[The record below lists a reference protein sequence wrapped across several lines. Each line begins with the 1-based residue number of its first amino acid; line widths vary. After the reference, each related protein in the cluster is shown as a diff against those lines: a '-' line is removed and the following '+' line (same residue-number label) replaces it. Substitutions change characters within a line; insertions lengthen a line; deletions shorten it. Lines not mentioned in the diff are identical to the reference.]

1 MLDMGYFDYSL
12 EPRRA
17 ILFED
22 VKSNYA
28 SIECRERGLDPLTT
42 SLCVMSRSDNSM
54 GLILAS
60 SPMFK
65 KVFGKSNVGRSHE
78 LPFYPQTRKFNYS
91 RWDKTHRD
99 FYRNVEP
106 PSDEYIRFIEDWAKK
121 TYIVPPRMGLYIQ
134 SNIQVLKLFATFT
147 SMAEIHPYS
156 IDESFLDVTESLD
169 YYFPD
174 ETDYY
179 KKMDLMAQKIQRTIY
194 HQTRLYVTIGMGDNP
209 LLAKLAMDNYA
220 KHSQNMRALIRYED
234 VEEKVWS
241 IQEMTDFWG
250 INVRTKRNFEKIGIH
265 SIRELANANPDL
277 IKREMKTIGLQH
289 FFHANGI
296 DETSIH
302 DQYQKASTSFGN
314 SQILP
319 RDYTRQ
325 EEVEIV
331 LNEMC
336 EQVAVRLRK
345 EKKEATS
352 LSFFVGFSAKEPRP
366 TIHVSRKIDPTNATV
381 EIQRTVLQLFRERFE
396 GGAVRS
402 VGISANGLIDAP
414 FRLISLFDGVEDD
427 KEIQRQHQEEKIQE
441 AMDTIRKKQGFTAI
455 QKATI
460 LKRGSRAIERSKLIG
475 GHSAGGLEG
484 LS

>member
-1 MLDMGYFDYSL
+1 MGYFDYSL

-60 SPMFK
+60 SPTFK

-78 LPFYPQTRKFNYS
+78 LPFYPQNRKFNYS
-91 RWDKTHRD
+91 RWNKTHRD
-99 FYRNVEP
+99 FYGNVEP
-106 PSDEYIRFIEDWAKK
+106 PSEEYVKFIEDWARD

-134 SNIQVLKLFATFT
+134 SNIQVLEILATFT
-147 SMAEIHPYS
+147 SRAEIHPYS

-174 ETDYY
+174 EADYY
-179 KKMDLMAQKIQRTIY
+179 KKMDLMAQKIQRTLY
-194 HQTRLYVTIGMGDNP
+194 HQTGLYMTIGMGDNP
-209 LLAKLAMDNYA
+209 LLAKLSMDNYA
-220 KHSQNMRALIRYED
+220 KNSQNMRALIRYED
-234 VEEKVWS
+234 VEEKVWT
-241 IQEMTDFWG
+241 IEEMTDFWG
-250 INVRTKRNFEKIGIH
+250 ISKRTKQNFEKIGIH
-265 SIRELANANPDL
+265 SIRELANADPDM
-277 IKREMKTIGLQH
+277 IKREMKTMGLQQ

-302 DQYQKASTSFGN
+302 DHYQKASTSFGN

-331 LNEMC
+331 LKEMC

-345 EKKEATS
+345 EKKGATS
-352 LSFFVGFSAKEPRP
+352 ISFFVGFSAKEPRK
-366 TIHVSRKIDPTNATV
+366 TVHATRGIEPTNSTV
-381 EIQRTVLQLFRERFE
+381 EIQQFVLRLFRERFE
-396 GGAVRS
+396 GGVVRQI
-402 VGISANGLIDAP
+402 GISASGLIDAP
-414 FRLISLFDGVEDD
+414 FRLICLFDEAEADQEL
-427 KEIQRQHQEEKIQE
+427 KRQHQEEKIQE
-441 AMDTIRKKQGFTAI
+441 AMDSIRKKQGFTAI

-460 LKRGSRAIERSKLIG
+460 LKKGSRAIERSRLLG

-484 LS
+484 LN

>member
-1 MLDMGYFDYSL
+1 MGYFDYSL

-42 SLCVMSRSDNSM
+42 FLCVMSRSDNSM

-60 SPMFK
+60 SPTFK

-91 RWDKTHRD
+91 RWNKTHRD
-99 FYRNVEP
+99 FYGNVEP
-106 PSDEYIRFIEDWAKK
+106 PSEEYVKFIEDWARD

-134 SNIQVLKLFATFT
+134 SNIQVLKILATFT
-147 SMAEIHPYS
+147 SRAEIHPYS

-179 KKMDLMAQKIQRTIY
+179 KKMDLMAQKIQRTLY
-194 HQTRLYVTIGMGDNP
+194 YQTGLYVTIGMGDNP

-234 VEEKVWS
+234 AEEKVWT
-241 IQEMTDFWG
+241 IEEMTDFWG
-250 INVRTKRNFEKIGIH
+250 ISKRTKRNFEKIGIY
-265 SIRELANANPDL
+265 SIRELANADPDM
-277 IKREMKTIGLQH
+277 IKREMKTIGLQQ

-302 DQYQKASTSFGN
+302 DHYQKASTSFGN
-314 SQILP
+314 SPILP

-325 EEVEIV
+325 GEVEII
-331 LNEMC
+331 LKEMC

-352 LSFFVGFSAKEPRP
+352 ISFFVGFSAKEPRK
-366 TIHVSRKIDPTNATV
+366 TVHAARGIEPTNSTV
-381 EIQRTVLQLFRERFE
+381 EIQRIVLQLFRERFE
-396 GGAVRS
+396 GGAVRQ
-402 VGISANGLIDAP
+402 VGISANGLIDTP
-414 FRLISLFDGVEDD
+414 FRLISLFDEAEDD
-427 KEIQRQHQEEKIQE
+427 KVMARQHQEEKIQE
-441 AMDTIRKKQGFTAI
+441 AMDRIRKKQGFTAI
-455 QKATI
+455 QKASI
-460 LKRGSRAIERSKLIG
+460 LKRGSRAIECSKLIG
-475 GHSAGGLEG
+475 VHSAGGLEG
-484 LS
+484 LN